1 MTQQAPDSSRPD
13 HTQPSGSQPTPVAP
27 APGWAPAPLS
37 GGGRPTIGGEQPTP
51 HDPGTALGAPAHR
64 SVKIDEF
71 APPRSRL
78 PLVVILVALLA
89 AALIWA
95 GTALRPTVSATGASP
110 SPSPTATS
118 TAAGLPFLSPDGRY
132 SGRWQILQHR
142 WTDWGL
148 EVEIRIA
155 AEKGPISYSFMAFDN
170 TSVEATQPDV
180 GSQAPHFTGLPI
192 KTGTEEIGWLF
203 FPLERGPS
211 TIILAT
217 AAGNQMSALAVP
229 G

>member
-1 MTQQAPDSSRPD
+1 MTQQAPDSHRSDPI
-13 HTQPSGSQPTPVAP
+13 QAPGPSSTP
-27 APGWAPAPLS
+27 APPPAGWAPAPLS
-37 GGGRPTIGGEQPTP
+37 GGGRPTVAGEPLEQRDRGATLGGPS
-51 HDPGTALGAPAHR
+51 HR
-64 SVKIDEF
+64 AVKIDEF

-78 PLVVILVALLA
+78 PLIVVLVGLLA
-89 AALIWA
+89 AGLIWA
-95 GTALRPTVSATGASP
+95 STTLRPAQQAGTPTP
-110 SPSPTATS
+110 SPSPTAT
-118 TAAGLPFLSPDGRY
+118 TAGAGLPFLTPDGRY
-132 SGRWQILQHR
+132 SGRWEILEHR

-155 AEKGPISYSFMAFDN
+155 ADKGPISYSFMAFDN

-180 GSQAPHFTGLPI
+180 GPQAPYFSGLPI
-192 KTGTEEIGWLF
+192 KTGSEESGWLF

-217 AAGNQMSALAVP
+217 AAGNQMSALAIP

>member
-1 MTQQAPDSSRPD
+1 MTQQAPDPSRTD
-13 HTQPSGSQPTPVAP
+13 HTQPPGVQPTPAAP

-37 GGGRPTIGGEQPTP
+37 SGGRPTISGEQAAP
-51 HDPGTALGAPAHR
+51 HDNGGTLGAPAHR

-78 PLVVILVALLA
+78 PLIIVLVAVLT

-95 GTALRPTVSATGASP
+95 GTTLRPTFPATGANP

-118 TAAGLPFLSPDGRY
+118 TAAGLPFITPDGRY
-132 SGRWQILQHR
+132 SGRWQILQHQ

-180 GSQAPHFTGLPI
+180 GSQAPRFTGLPI
-192 KTGTEEIGWLF
+192 KTGREETGWLF